1 MRSLD
6 NREPPISP
14 LRAELAFAD
23 AHLPAY
29 ARSTNFPLARGKEWP
44 VVDGNGLTEEM
55 AASTPAEPRGYAAL
69 GERVTGILEAAE
81 QAAEEIRRDA
91 KQQASEHDRAA
102 RAEAER
108 LTKELTEQAR
118 SLHAEAEEYARDMRL
133 AVEAYSTQH
142 RRQAEEEGRKIV
154 AGAEEQASTLREAA
168 EQTVREVEGD
178 IRRSQEKLQAE
189 VRRLEQRRREAL
201 EQLREIAALVQEVL
215 PATEREESMIGA
227 LRPEPGGAATGS

>member
-1 MRSLD
+1 VRD
-6 NREPPISP
+6 DGRSP
-14 LRAELAFAD
+14 LRAELTFAD
-23 AHLPAY
+23 AYLPAY
-29 ARSTNFPLARGKEWP
+29 ARSTNFPLANGKERS
-44 VVDGNGLTEEM
+44 VVDGNGLTEE
-55 AASTPAEPRGYAAL
+55 TPAEPRGYAAL

-81 QAAEEIRRDA
+81 RAAEEIRRDA

-102 RAEAER
+102 RTDAER
-108 LTKELTEQAR
+108 LTKELTEEAR
-118 SLHAEAEEYARDMRL
+118 SLHAEAEQYARDMRL

-154 AGAEEQASTLREAA
+154 ADAEGQASTMREAA

-178 IRRSQEKLQAE
+178 IRRRQEKLQAE
-189 VRRLEQRRREAL
+189 VRLLEQRRREAL

-227 LRPEPGGAATGS
+227 LRPEPGGAPATGS